1 MSKNTTPKHG
11 GMPRGPMGG
20 RGHMAMSFEK
30 AKDFK
35 GTAKKLLKYMRKDL
49 VVMIIAFILAIGGVI
64 ATITL
69 PDILGNATDTL
80 VVGVMQKTVYK
91 NVVTNLRFDDK
102 TLAMFDKAGDMSIGM
117 LKNIVRLDPDDM
129 DNADENFQMIVN
141 SLTEEEKEMILSMPE
156 ELDTVTFGKLAEASR
171 KAKTFGE
178 YIDILGNEGLIS
190 KIPETYRDA
199 VREISM
205 TEAPEVDGDK
215 IANIMIKLM
224 ILVLASGIMSYAQG
238 FLLSGVSQKISYR
251 FRKDLNEKIDTLP
264 LKFYDKTTNGE
275 VMSLIT
281 NDIDTIST
289 SLNQSL
295 SQLLTSITTVIGVL
309 IMMLKISPL
318 MTLIAIVS
326 VPLLMVIAGII
337 IKSSQKYFKRQQQY
351 LGHVNGQIE
360 EMFSGHNVVKL
371 FNGEEMSVEQ
381 FNKYNDELY
390 KSAWSS
396 QFFSGLM
403 QPSAKA
409 VGNLG
414 YVAVCVLG
422 GYLVVNGSLGVG
434 NIQSFVQY
442 VRQFNQP
449 ITQLASVANTF
460 QSTIAAAERV
470 FNFLEEEEE
479 KETGDLTLP
488 AVKGDVSFENVKFGY
503 DEDKIIIKD
512 FTSHVKSGQRIAI
525 VGPTGAGKTTLV
537 KLLMRFYDI
546 NDGRITV
553 DGIDIKDFS
562 REGLREH
569 IGMVL
574 QDTWLYNGTIMEN
587 IRYGRLDA
595 TDEEVIEAAKTACAD
610 HFIKTLPGGYDFVI
624 NADAGNI
631 SQGQKQLLTIARAIL
646 ADSEIMILDEAT
658 SLVDTRT
665 EMLIQQAMNSLT
677 KGRTSFVI
685 AHRLSTIRDAD
696 NILVLKDGDI
706 VEQGTHEEL
715 LKKKGFYA
723 ELYNAQFLGMSIDDV
738 EEGKKNTLQA

>member
-1 MSKNTTPKHG
+1 MSNNHA
-11 GMPRGPMGG
+11 PRQRMGGPMGG
-20 RGHMAMSFEK
+20 GRGHVPMSFEK

-35 GTAKKLLKYMRKDL
+35 GTAKKLMKYMRKDL

-80 VVGVMQKTVYK
+80 VVGVMQKSVYK
-91 NVVTNLRFDDK
+91 NVVPSLKFDDEM
-102 TLAMFDKAGDMSIGM
+102 AEAFENAGNTSIGDI
-117 LKNIVRLDPDDM
+117 KNLLNMDEILDP
-129 DNADENFQMIVN
+129 NWKEIVE
-141 SLTEEEKEMILSMPE
+141 SMSEDTKKMILSLPE
-156 ELDTVTFGKLAEASR
+156 GFDTVRLVKLAEAS
-171 KAKTFGE
+171 KNAATLGE
-178 YIDILGNEGLIS
+178 YMDIINNTALLDN
-190 KIPETYRDA
+190 IPDSYVQD
-199 VREISM
+199 VRAISM
-205 TEAPEVDGDK
+205 TSAPEIDTDK

-224 ILVLASGIMSYAQG
+224 ILILASGIMSYAQG

-264 LKFYDKTTNGE
+264 LKYYDKTTNGE

-295 SQLLTSITTVIGVL
+295 SQMLTSVTTVVGVL
-309 IMMLKISPL
+309 IMMLKISPI
-318 MTLIAIVS
+318 MTLISVIS
-326 VPLLMVIAGII
+326 VPLLLIIAGLI

-371 FNGEEMSVEQ
+371 FNGEEASVEQ
-381 FNKYNDELY
+381 FDKYNDELY

-414 YVAVCVLG
+414 YVAVCILG

-470 FNFLEEEEE
+470 FTFLEEEEE
-479 KETGDLTLP
+479 KESGELTL
-488 AVKGDVSFENVKFGY
+488 ANVKGDVTFENVKFGY
-503 DEDKIIIKD
+503 SPEKIIIKD
-512 FTSHVKSGQRIAI
+512 FSSNIKSGQRIAI

-537 KLLMRFYDI
+537 KLLMRFYDL
-546 NDGRITV
+546 NGGRITV
-553 DGIDIKDFS
+553 DGIDIREFS
-562 REGLREH
+562 RAGLREH

-595 TDEEVIEAAKTACAD
+595 TDEEVKQAAKMACAD
-610 HFIKTLPGGYDFVI
+610 HFINTLPGDYNFVI

-665 EMLIQQAMNSLT
+665 EMLIQQAMNRLT
-677 KGRTSFVI
+677 EGRTSFVI

-706 VEQGTHEEL
+706 VEQGTHKQL

-738 EEGKKNTLQA
+738 EEEKNRQSKNTVSL

>member
-1 MSKNTTPKHG
+1 MSNA
-11 GMPRGPMGG
+11 PRHKMAGPMGG
-20 RGHMAMSFEK
+20 RGHAPMGFEK

-35 GTAKKLLKYMRKDL
+35 GTAKKLLKYMRKDV

-69 PDILGNATDTL
+69 PDILGTATDTL
-80 VVGVMQKTVYK
+80 VVGVMQKSVYNNVVPMLKFDDDVLAVFDNAGNTTIGDVK
-91 NVVTNLRFDDK
+91 NVLSSEWEDPNMQEMVD
-102 TLAMFDKAGDMSIGM
+102 SISE
-117 LKNIVRLDPDDM
+117 
-129 DNADENFQMIVN
+129 EN
-141 SLTEEEKEMILSMPE
+141 KEAILSLPTDFNGI
-156 ELDTVTFGKLAEASR
+156 LLKKLAEASR
-171 KAKTFGE
+171 NAATLGE
-178 YIDILGNEGLIS
+178 YMDIINNESLLES
-190 KIPETYRDA
+190 VPESYREA
-199 VREISM
+199 VRDISM
-205 TEAPEVDGDK
+205 TSAPAVDTDK
-215 IANIMIKLM
+215 IADIMIKLM

-251 FRKDLNEKIDTLP
+251 FRKDLNEKIDKLP
-264 LKFYDKTTNGE
+264 LKYYDNTTNGE

-295 SQLLTSITTVIGVL
+295 SQMLTSITTVIGVL
-309 IMMLKISPL
+309 IMMLRISPL
-318 MTLIAIVS
+318 MTLISVVS
-326 VPLLMVIAGII
+326 VPLLLVAAGLI
-337 IKSSQKYFKRQQQY
+337 IKRSQKYFKRQQQY

-371 FNGEEMSVEQ
+371 FNGEEESVEQ

-422 GYLVVNGSLGVG
+422 GYLVVNGNLGVG

-470 FNFLEEEEE
+470 FKFLEEEEE
-479 KETGDLTLP
+479 KESGSLSLEE
-488 AVKGDVSFENVKFGY
+488 VKGDVAFENVRFGY
-503 DEDKIIIKD
+503 FPDKIIIKD
-512 FTSHVKSGQRIAI
+512 FTSTVKKGQRVAI

-553 DGIDIKDFS
+553 DGIDIKEFS
-562 REGLREH
+562 RAGLREH

-595 TDEEVIEAAKTACAD
+595 TDEEVIEAAKMACAD
-610 HFIKTLPGGYDFVI
+610 HFINTLPNGYNFVI

-665 EMLIQQAMNSLT
+665 EMLIQQAMNTLT
-677 KGRTSFVI
+677 EGRTSFVI

-706 VEQGTHEEL
+706 VEQGTHNQL
-715 LKKKGFYA
+715 LKKNGFYA

-738 EEGKKNTLQA
+738 EEDKKRQQQIKSI

>member
-1 MSKNTTPKHG
+1 MSNNHA
-11 GMPRGPMGG
+11 PRQRMGGPMGG
-20 RGHMAMSFEK
+20 GRGHVPMSFEK

-35 GTAKKLLKYMRKDL
+35 GTAKKLMKYMRKDL

-80 VVGVMQKTVYK
+80 VVGVMQKSVYK
-91 NVVTNLRFDDK
+91 NVVPSLKFDDEM
-102 TLAMFDKAGDMSIGM
+102 AEAFENAGNTSIGDI
-117 LKNIVRLDPDDM
+117 KNLLNMDEILDP
-129 DNADENFQMIVN
+129 NWKEIVE
-141 SLTEEEKEMILSMPE
+141 SMSEDTKKMILSLPE
-156 ELDTVTFGKLAEASR
+156 GFDTVRLVKLAEAS
-171 KAKTFGE
+171 KNAATLGE
-178 YIDILGNEGLIS
+178 YMDIINNTALLDN
-190 KIPETYRDA
+190 IPDSYVQD
-199 VREISM
+199 VRAISM
-205 TEAPEVDGDK
+205 TSAPEIDTDK

-224 ILVLASGIMSYAQG
+224 ILILASGIMSYAQG

-264 LKFYDKTTNGE
+264 LKYYDKTTNGE

-295 SQLLTSITTVIGVL
+295 SQMLTSVTTVVGVL
-309 IMMLKISPL
+309 IMMLKISPI
-318 MTLIAIVS
+318 MTLISVIS
-326 VPLLMVIAGII
+326 VPLLLIIAGLI

-371 FNGEEMSVEQ
+371 FNGEEASVEQ
-381 FNKYNDELY
+381 FDKYNDELY

-414 YVAVCVLG
+414 YVAVCILG

-470 FNFLEEEEE
+470 FTFLEEEEE
-479 KETGDLTLP
+479 KESGELTL
-488 AVKGDVSFENVKFGY
+488 ANVKGDVTFENVKFGY
-503 DEDKIIIKD
+503 SPEKIIIKD
-512 FTSHVKSGQRIAI
+512 FSSNIKSGQRIAI

-537 KLLMRFYDI
+537 KLLMRFYDL
-546 NDGRITV
+546 NGGRITV
-553 DGIDIKDFS
+553 DGIDIREFS
-562 REGLREH
+562 RAGLREH

-595 TDEEVIEAAKTACAD
+595 TDEEVKQAAKMACAD
-610 HFIKTLPGGYDFVI
+610 HFINTLPGDYNFVI

-665 EMLIQQAMNSLT
+665 EMLIQQAMNRLT
-677 KGRTSFVI
+677 EGRTSFVI

-706 VEQGTHEEL
+706 VEQGTHKQL

-738 EEGKKNTLQA
+738 EEEKNRQSSNTVSL

>member
-1 MSKNTTPKHG
+1 MSNNHA
-11 GMPRGPMGG
+11 PRQRMGGPMGG
-20 RGHMAMSFEK
+20 GRGHVPMSFEK

-35 GTAKKLLKYMRKDL
+35 GTAKKLMKYMRKDL

-80 VVGVMQKTVYK
+80 VVGVMQKSVYK
-91 NVVTNLRFDDK
+91 NVVPSLKFDDEMVE
-102 TLAMFDKAGDMSIGM
+102 AFENAGNTSIGDI
-117 LKNIVRLDPDDM
+117 KNLLNMDEILDP
-129 DNADENFQMIVN
+129 NWKEIVE
-141 SLTEEEKEMILSMPE
+141 SMSEDTKKMILSLPE
-156 ELDTVTFGKLAEASR
+156 GFDTVRLVKLAEAS
-171 KAKTFGE
+171 KNAATLGE
-178 YIDILGNEGLIS
+178 YMDIINNTALLDN
-190 KIPETYRDA
+190 IPDSYVQD
-199 VREISM
+199 VRAISM
-205 TEAPEVDGDK
+205 TSAPEIDTDK

-224 ILVLASGIMSYAQG
+224 ILILASGIMSYAQG

-264 LKFYDKTTNGE
+264 LKYYDKTTNGE

-295 SQLLTSITTVIGVL
+295 SQMLTSVTTVVGVL
-309 IMMLKISPL
+309 IMMLKISPI
-318 MTLIAIVS
+318 MTLISVIS
-326 VPLLMVIAGII
+326 VPLLLIIAGLI

-371 FNGEEMSVEQ
+371 FNGEEASVEQ
-381 FNKYNDELY
+381 FDKYNDELY

-414 YVAVCVLG
+414 YVAVCILG

-470 FNFLEEEEE
+470 FTFLEEEEE
-479 KETGDLTLP
+479 KESGELTL
-488 AVKGDVSFENVKFGY
+488 ANVKGDVTFENVKFGY
-503 DEDKIIIKD
+503 SPEKIIIQD
-512 FTSHVKSGQRIAI
+512 FSSNIKSGQRIAI

-537 KLLMRFYDI
+537 KLLMRFYDL
-546 NDGRITV
+546 NGGRITV
-553 DGIDIKDFS
+553 DGIDIREFS
-562 REGLREH
+562 RAGLREH

-595 TDEEVIEAAKTACAD
+595 TDEEVKQAAKMACAD
-610 HFIKTLPGGYDFVI
+610 HFINTLPGDYNFVI

-665 EMLIQQAMNSLT
+665 EMLIQQAMNRLT
-677 KGRTSFVI
+677 EGRTSFVI

-706 VEQGTHEEL
+706 VEQGTHKQL

-738 EEGKKNTLQA
+738 EEEKNRQSSNTVSL

>member
-1 MSKNTTPKHG
+1 MSNNHA
-11 GMPRGPMGG
+11 PRQRMGGPMGG
-20 RGHMAMSFEK
+20 GRGHVPMSFEK

-35 GTAKKLLKYMRKDL
+35 GTAKKLMKYMRKDL

-80 VVGVMQKTVYK
+80 VVGVMQKSVYK
-91 NVVTNLRFDDK
+91 NVVPSLKFDDEMVE
-102 TLAMFDKAGDMSIGM
+102 AFENAGNTSIGDI
-117 LKNIVRLDPDDM
+117 KNLLNMDEILDP
-129 DNADENFQMIVN
+129 NWKEIVE
-141 SLTEEEKEMILSMPE
+141 SMSEDTKKMILSLPE
-156 ELDTVTFGKLAEASR
+156 GFDTVRLVKLAEAS
-171 KAKTFGE
+171 KNAATLGE
-178 YIDILGNEGLIS
+178 YMDIINNTALLDN
-190 KIPETYRDA
+190 IPDSYVQD
-199 VREISM
+199 VRAISM
-205 TEAPEVDGDK
+205 TSAPEIDTDK

-224 ILVLASGIMSYAQG
+224 ILILASGIMSYAQG

-264 LKFYDKTTNGE
+264 LKYYDKTTNGE

-295 SQLLTSITTVIGVL
+295 SQMLTSVTTVVGVL
-309 IMMLKISPL
+309 IMMLKISPI
-318 MTLIAIVS
+318 MTLISVIS
-326 VPLLMVIAGII
+326 VPLLLIIAGLI

-371 FNGEEMSVEQ
+371 FNGEEASVEQ
-381 FNKYNDELY
+381 FDKYNDELY

-414 YVAVCVLG
+414 YVAVCILG

-470 FNFLEEEEE
+470 FTFLEEEEE
-479 KETGDLTLP
+479 KESGELTL
-488 AVKGDVSFENVKFGY
+488 ANVKGDVTFENVKFGY
-503 DEDKIIIKD
+503 SPEKIIIKD
-512 FTSHVKSGQRIAI
+512 FSSNIKSGQRIAI

-537 KLLMRFYDI
+537 KLLMRFYDL
-546 NDGRITV
+546 NGGRITV
-553 DGIDIKDFS
+553 DGIDIREFS
-562 REGLREH
+562 RAGLREH

-595 TDEEVIEAAKTACAD
+595 TDEEVKQAAKMACAD
-610 HFIKTLPGGYDFVI
+610 HFINTLPGDYNFVI

-665 EMLIQQAMNSLT
+665 EMLIQQAMNRLT
-677 KGRTSFVI
+677 EGRTSFVI

-706 VEQGTHEEL
+706 VEQGTHKQL

-738 EEGKKNTLQA
+738 EEEKNRQSKNTVSL

>member
-1 MSKNTTPKHG
+1 MNKNTPRNNMPK
-11 GMPRGPMGG
+11 GPMGG
-20 RGHMAMSFEK
+20 GRHGVAMNFEK

-35 GTAKKLLKYMRKDL
+35 GTIKKLLKYMRKDL
-49 VVMIIAFILAIGGVI
+49 IVMIVAFILAIGGVI

-80 VVGVMQKTVYK
+80 VVGVMQKTVHK
-91 NVVTNLRFDDK
+91 NVVTNLNFDED
-102 TLAMFDKAGDMSIGM
+102 TLAMFDKAGPLTIGDM
-117 LKNIVRLDPDDM
+117 KNIARM
-129 DNADENFQMIVN
+129 DEDELENVDESIAMIVK
-141 SLTEEEKEMILSMPE
+141 SMTDEDREMILSLPE
-156 ELDTVTFGKLAEASR
+156 EIDTVTFRKLAQASR
-171 KAKTFGE
+171 EANTLGE
-178 YIDILGNEGLIS
+178 FIDILGNEAVIS

-205 TEAPEVDGDK
+205 TTAPQVDGDK

-238 FLLSGVSQKISYR
+238 FLLSGVSQKVSYR

-295 SQLLTSITTVIGVL
+295 SQLLTSVTTVIGVL
-309 IMMLKISPL
+309 IMMLKISPI
-318 MTLIAIVS
+318 MTLIAVVS
-326 VPLLMVIAGII
+326 VPLLMIIASII
-337 IKSSQKYFKRQQQY
+337 IKSSQKYFMRQQQY

-460 QSTIAAAERV
+460 QSTVAAAERV
-470 FNFLEEEEE
+470 FRFLEEEEE
-479 KETGDLTLP
+479 KESGQLNLEK
-488 AVKGDVSFENVKFGY
+488 VKGDVSFENVKFGY

-512 FTSHVKSGQRIAI
+512 FTSHIKSGQRIAI

-546 NDGRITV
+546 NDGKITI

-595 TDEEVIEAAKTACAD
+595 TDEEVIQAAKTACAD
-610 HFIKTLPGGYDFVI
+610 HFIKTLPEGYNFVI

-706 VEQGTHEEL
+706 VEQGTHEKL
-715 LKKKGFYA
+715 LEKNGFYA

-738 EEGKKNTLQA
+738 EQGKKENIQ

>member
-1 MSKNTTPKHG
+1 MNKNTPRNNMPK
-11 GMPRGPMGG
+11 GPMGG
-20 RGHMAMSFEK
+20 GRHGVAMNFEK

-35 GTAKKLLKYMRKDL
+35 GTIKKLLKYMRKDL
-49 VVMIIAFILAIGGVI
+49 IVMIVAFILAIGGVI

-91 NVVTNLRFDDK
+91 NVVTNLNFDED
-102 TLAMFDKAGDMSIGM
+102 TLAMFDKAGPLTIGDM
-117 LKNIVRLDPDDM
+117 KNIARM
-129 DNADENFQMIVN
+129 DEDELENVDESIAMIVK
-141 SLTEEEKEMILSMPE
+141 SMTDEDREMILSLPE
-156 ELDTVTFGKLAEASR
+156 EIDTVTFRKLAQASR
-171 KAKTFGE
+171 EANTLGE
-178 YIDILGNEGLIS
+178 FIDILGNEAVIS

-205 TEAPEVDGDK
+205 TTAPQVDGDK

-238 FLLSGVSQKISYR
+238 FLLSGVSQKVSYR

-295 SQLLTSITTVIGVL
+295 SQLLTSVTTVIGVL
-309 IMMLKISPL
+309 IMMLKISPI
-318 MTLIAIVS
+318 MTLIAVVS
-326 VPLLMVIAGII
+326 VPLLMIIASII
-337 IKSSQKYFKRQQQY
+337 IKSSQKYFMRQQQY

-460 QSTIAAAERV
+460 QSTVAAAERV
-470 FNFLEEEEE
+470 FRFLEEEEE
-479 KETGDLTLP
+479 KESGQLNLEK
-488 AVKGDVSFENVKFGY
+488 VKGDVSFENVKFGY

-512 FTSHVKSGQRIAI
+512 FTSHIKSGQRIAI

-546 NDGRITV
+546 NDGKITI

-595 TDEEVIEAAKTACAD
+595 TDEEVIQAAKTACAD
-610 HFIKTLPGGYDFVI
+610 HFIKTLPEGYNFVI

-706 VEQGTHEEL
+706 VEQGTHEKL
-715 LKKKGFYA
+715 LEKNGFYA

-738 EEGKKNTLQA
+738 EQGKKENIQ

>member
-1 MSKNTTPKHG
+1 MNKTTTPRHG
-11 GMPRGPMGG
+11 GIPRGPMGG
-20 RGHMAMSFEK
+20 RGRVPMSFEK

-49 VVMIIAFILAIGGVI
+49 VVMIIAFVLAIGGVI

-91 NVVTNLRFDDK
+91 NVVTNLKFDDE
-102 TLAMFDKAGDMSIGM
+102 TLAIFDKAGSMTIGV
-117 LKNIVRLDPDDM
+117 LKNIAEMDPDDM
-129 DNADENFQMIVN
+129 EGADENIQIIVS
-141 SLTEEEKEMILSMPE
+141 SLTDEQREMILSLPE
-156 ELDTVTFGKLAEASR
+156 ELDTVSFATLAKASR
-171 KAKTFGE
+171 NAKTLGE
-178 YIDILGNEGLIS
+178 FIDILGNEGLIS

-215 IANIMIKLM
+215 IADIMIKLM

-251 FRKDLNEKIDTLP
+251 FRKDLNEKIDSLP

-295 SQLLTSITTVIGVL
+295 SQLLTSVTTVIGVL

-326 VPLLMVIAGII
+326 VPLLMIIASII
-337 IKSSQKYFKRQQQY
+337 IKSSQKYFKSQQQY

-479 KETGDLTLP
+479 KETGELTLP
-488 AVKGDVSFENVKFGY
+488 EIKGDVSFENVRFGY

-546 NDGRITV
+546 NDGKITI

-562 REGLREH
+562 REGLRQH

-677 KGRTSFVI
+677 EDRTSFVI

-715 LKKKGFYA
+715 LKQNGFYA

-738 EEGKKNTLQA
+738 EEGKKNIQNA

>member
-1 MSKNTTPKHG
+1 MSNNHA
-11 GMPRGPMGG
+11 PRQRMGGPMGG
-20 RGHMAMSFEK
+20 GRGHVPMSFEK

-35 GTAKKLLKYMRKDL
+35 GTAKKLMKYMRKDL

-80 VVGVMQKTVYK
+80 VVGVMQKSVYK
-91 NVVTNLRFDDK
+91 NVVPSLKFDDEM
-102 TLAMFDKAGDMSIGM
+102 AEAFENAGNTSIGDI
-117 LKNIVRLDPDDM
+117 KNLLNMDEILDP
-129 DNADENFQMIVN
+129 NWKEIVE
-141 SLTEEEKEMILSMPE
+141 SMSEDTKKMILSLPE
-156 ELDTVTFGKLAEASR
+156 GFDTVRLVKLAEAS
-171 KAKTFGE
+171 KNAATLGE
-178 YIDILGNEGLIS
+178 YMDIINNTALLDN
-190 KIPETYRDA
+190 IPDSYVQD
-199 VREISM
+199 VRAISM
-205 TEAPEVDGDK
+205 TSAPEIDTDK

-224 ILVLASGIMSYAQG
+224 ILILASGIMSYAQG

-264 LKFYDKTTNGE
+264 LKYYDKTTNGE

-295 SQLLTSITTVIGVL
+295 SQMLTSVTTVVGVL
-309 IMMLKISPL
+309 IMMLKISPI
-318 MTLIAIVS
+318 MTLISVIS
-326 VPLLMVIAGII
+326 VPLLLIIAGLI

-371 FNGEEMSVEQ
+371 FNGEEASVEQ
-381 FNKYNDELY
+381 FDKYNDELY

-414 YVAVCVLG
+414 YVAVCILG

-470 FNFLEEEEE
+470 FTFLEEEEE
-479 KETGDLTLP
+479 KESGELTL
-488 AVKGDVSFENVKFGY
+488 ANVKGDVTFENVKFGY
-503 DEDKIIIKD
+503 SPEKIIIKD
-512 FTSHVKSGQRIAI
+512 FSSNIKSGQRIAI

-537 KLLMRFYDI
+537 KLLMRFYDL
-546 NDGRITV
+546 NGGRITV
-553 DGIDIKDFS
+553 DGIDIREFS
-562 REGLREH
+562 RAGLREH

-595 TDEEVIEAAKTACAD
+595 TDEEVKQAAKMACAD
-610 HFIKTLPGGYDFVI
+610 HFINTLPGDYNFVI

-665 EMLIQQAMNSLT
+665 EMLIQQAMNRLT
-677 KGRTSFVI
+677 EGRTSFVI

-706 VEQGTHEEL
+706 VEQGTHKQL

-738 EEGKKNTLQA
+738 EEEKNRQSSNTASL

>member
-1 MSKNTTPKHG
+1 MNKNTPRNNMPK
-11 GMPRGPMGG
+11 GPMGG
-20 RGHMAMSFEK
+20 GKHGVAMNFEK

-35 GTAKKLLKYMRKDL
+35 GTIKKLLKYMRKDL
-49 VVMIIAFILAIGGVI
+49 IVMIVAFILAIGGVI

-91 NVVTNLRFDDK
+91 NVVTNLNFDED
-102 TLAMFDKAGDMSIGM
+102 TLAMFDKAGPLTIGDM
-117 LKNIVRLDPDDM
+117 KNIARM
-129 DNADENFQMIVN
+129 DEDELENVDESIAMIVK
-141 SLTEEEKEMILSMPE
+141 SMTDEDREMILSLPE
-156 ELDTVTFGKLAEASR
+156 EIDTVTFRKLAQASR
-171 KAKTFGE
+171 EANTLGE
-178 YIDILGNEGLIS
+178 FIDILGNEAVIS

-205 TEAPEVDGDK
+205 TTAPQVDGDK

-238 FLLSGVSQKISYR
+238 FLLSGVSQKVSYR

-295 SQLLTSITTVIGVL
+295 SQLLTSVTTVIGVL
-309 IMMLKISPL
+309 IMMLKISPI
-318 MTLIAIVS
+318 MTLIAVVS
-326 VPLLMVIAGII
+326 VPLLMIIASII
-337 IKSSQKYFKRQQQY
+337 IKSSQKYFMRQQQY

-460 QSTIAAAERV
+460 QSTVAAAERV
-470 FNFLEEEEE
+470 FRFLEEEEE
-479 KETGDLTLP
+479 KESGQLNLEK
-488 AVKGDVSFENVKFGY
+488 VKGDVSFENVKFGY

-512 FTSHVKSGQRIAI
+512 FTSHIKSGQRIAI

-546 NDGRITV
+546 NDGKITI

-595 TDEEVIEAAKTACAD
+595 TDEEVIRAAKTACAD
-610 HFIKTLPGGYDFVI
+610 HFIKTLPEGYNFVI

-696 NILVLKDGDI
+696 QII
-706 VEQGTHEEL
+706 VMANGEVVEHGKHDEL
-715 LKKKGFYA
+715 LAKGGFYA
-723 ELYNAQFLGMSIDDV
+723 SLYSSQFD
-738 EEGKKNTLQA
+738 ENKQAKE

>member
-1 MSKNTTPKHG
+1 MNKNTPRNAMPK
-11 GMPRGPMGG
+11 GPMGG
-20 RGHMAMSFEK
+20 GRHGVAMSFEK

-35 GTAKKLLKYMRKDL
+35 GTIKKLLKYMRKDL
-49 VVMIIAFILAIGGVI
+49 IVMIVAFILAIGGVI

-91 NVVTNLRFDDK
+91 NVVTNLNFDEE
-102 TLAMFDKAGDMSIGM
+102 TLAMFDKAGPLTIGDM
-117 LKNIVRLDPDDM
+117 KNFARM
-129 DNADENFQMIVN
+129 DEDELENVDENIAMIVK
-141 SLTEEEKEMILSMPE
+141 SMTDEDREMILSLPE
-156 ELDTVTFGKLAEASR
+156 EIDTVTFRKLAQASR
-171 KAKTFGE
+171 EANTLGE
-178 YIDILGNEGLIS
+178 FIDILGNEAIIS

-205 TEAPEVDGDK
+205 TTAPQVDGDK

-238 FLLSGVSQKISYR
+238 FLLSGVSQKVSYR

-295 SQLLTSITTVIGVL
+295 SQLLTSVTTVIGVL
-309 IMMLKISPL
+309 IMMLKISPI
-318 MTLIAIVS
+318 MTLIAVVS
-326 VPLLMVIAGII
+326 VPLLMIIASII
-337 IKSSQKYFKRQQQY
+337 IKSSQKYFIRQQQY

-460 QSTIAAAERV
+460 QSTVAAAERV
-470 FNFLEEEEE
+470 FRFLEEEEE
-479 KETGDLTLP
+479 KESVQLDLEK
-488 AVKGDVSFENVKFGY
+488 VKGDVSFENVKFGY

-512 FTSHVKSGQRIAI
+512 FTSHIKSGQRIAI

-546 NDGRITV
+546 NDGKITI

-595 TDEEVIEAAKTACAD
+595 TDEEVIQAAKTACAD
-610 HFIKTLPGGYDFVI
+610 HFIKTLPEGYNFVI

-706 VEQGTHEEL
+706 VEQGTHEKL
-715 LKKKGFYA
+715 LEKNGFYA

-738 EEGKKNTLQA
+738 EQGKNKIIQ

>member
-1 MSKNTTPKHG
+1 MNKNTPRNNMPK
-11 GMPRGPMGG
+11 GPMGG
-20 RGHMAMSFEK
+20 GRHGVAMNFEK

-35 GTAKKLLKYMRKDL
+35 GTIKKLLKYMRKDL
-49 VVMIIAFILAIGGVI
+49 IVMIVAFILAIGGVI

-91 NVVTNLRFDDK
+91 NVVTNLNFDED
-102 TLAMFDKAGDMSIGM
+102 TLAMFDKAGPLTIGDM
-117 LKNIVRLDPDDM
+117 KNIARM
-129 DNADENFQMIVN
+129 DEDELENVDESIAMIVK
-141 SLTEEEKEMILSMPE
+141 SMTDEDREMILSLPE
-156 ELDTVTFGKLAEASR
+156 EIDTVTFRKLAQASR
-171 KAKTFGE
+171 EANTLGE
-178 YIDILGNEGLIS
+178 FIDILGNEAVIS

-205 TEAPEVDGDK
+205 TTAPQVDGDK

-238 FLLSGVSQKISYR
+238 FLLSGVSQKVSYR
-251 FRKDLNEKIDTLP
+251 FRKGLDEKIDTLP

-295 SQLLTSITTVIGVL
+295 SQLLTSVTTVIGVL
-309 IMMLKISPL
+309 IMMLKISPI
-318 MTLIAIVS
+318 MTLIAVVS
-326 VPLLMVIAGII
+326 VPLLMIIASII
-337 IKSSQKYFKRQQQY
+337 IKSSQKYFMRQQQY

-460 QSTIAAAERV
+460 QSTVAAAERV
-470 FNFLEEEEE
+470 FRFLEEEEE
-479 KETGDLTLP
+479 KESGQLNLEN
-488 AVKGDVSFENVKFGY
+488 VKGDVSFENVKFGY

-512 FTSHVKSGQRIAI
+512 FTSHIKSGQRIAI

-546 NDGRITV
+546 NDGKITI

-595 TDEEVIEAAKTACAD
+595 TDEEVIQAAKTACAD
-610 HFIKTLPGGYDFVI
+610 HFIKTLPEGYNFVI

-706 VEQGTHEEL
+706 VEQGTHENL
-715 LKKKGFYA
+715 LEKNGFYA

-738 EEGKKNTLQA
+738 EQGKKENIQ

>member
-1 MSKNTTPKHG
+1 MNKNTPRNNMPK
-11 GMPRGPMGG
+11 GPMGG
-20 RGHMAMSFEK
+20 GRHGVAMNFEK

-35 GTAKKLLKYMRKDL
+35 GTIKKLLKYMRKDL
-49 VVMIIAFILAIGGVI
+49 IVMIVAFILAIGGVI

-80 VVGVMQKTVYK
+80 VVGVMQKTFYK
-91 NVVTNLRFDDK
+91 NVVTNLNFDED
-102 TLAMFDKAGDMSIGM
+102 TLAMFDKAGPLTIGDM
-117 LKNIVRLDPDDM
+117 KNIARM
-129 DNADENFQMIVN
+129 DEDELENVDESIAMIVK
-141 SLTEEEKEMILSMPE
+141 SMTDEDREMILSLPE
-156 ELDTVTFGKLAEASR
+156 EIDTVTFRKLAQASR
-171 KAKTFGE
+171 EANTLGE
-178 YIDILGNEGLIS
+178 FIDILGNEAVIS

-205 TEAPEVDGDK
+205 TTAPQVDGDK

-238 FLLSGVSQKISYR
+238 FLLSGVSQKVSYR

-295 SQLLTSITTVIGVL
+295 SQLLTSVTTVIGVL
-309 IMMLKISPL
+309 IMMLKISPI
-318 MTLIAIVS
+318 MTLIAVVS
-326 VPLLMVIAGII
+326 VPLLMIIASII
-337 IKSSQKYFKRQQQY
+337 IKSSQKYFMRQQQY

-371 FNGEEMSVEQ
+371 FNGEEISVEQ

-460 QSTIAAAERV
+460 QSTVAAAERV
-470 FNFLEEEEE
+470 FRFLEEEEE
-479 KETGDLTLP
+479 KESGQLNLEK
-488 AVKGDVSFENVKFGY
+488 VKGDVSFENVKFGY

-512 FTSHVKSGQRIAI
+512 FTSHIKSGQRIAI

-546 NDGRITV
+546 NDGKITI

-595 TDEEVIEAAKTACAD
+595 TDEEVIQAAKTACAD
-610 HFIKTLPGGYDFVI
+610 HFIKTLPEGYNFVI

-706 VEQGTHEEL
+706 VEQGTHENL
-715 LKKKGFYA
+715 LEKNGFYA

-738 EEGKKNTLQA
+738 EQGKKENIQ

>member
-1 MSKNTTPKHG
+1 MNKNTPRNAMPK
-11 GMPRGPMGG
+11 GPMGG
-20 RGHMAMSFEK
+20 GRHGVAMSFEK

-35 GTAKKLLKYMRKDL
+35 GTIKKLLKYMRKDL
-49 VVMIIAFILAIGGVI
+49 IVMIVAFILAIGGVI

-91 NVVTNLRFDDK
+91 NVVTNLNFDEE
-102 TLAMFDKAGDMSIGM
+102 TLAMFDKAGPLTIGDM
-117 LKNIVRLDPDDM
+117 KNFARM
-129 DNADENFQMIVN
+129 DEDELENVDENIAMIVK
-141 SLTEEEKEMILSMPE
+141 SMTDEDREMILSLPE
-156 ELDTVTFGKLAEASR
+156 EIDTVTFRKLAQASR
-171 KAKTFGE
+171 EANTLGE
-178 YIDILGNEGLIS
+178 FIDILGNEAIIS

-205 TEAPEVDGDK
+205 TTAPQVDGDK

-238 FLLSGVSQKISYR
+238 FLLSGVSQKVSYR

-295 SQLLTSITTVIGVL
+295 SQLLTSVTTVIGVL
-309 IMMLKISPL
+309 IMMLKISPI
-318 MTLIAIVS
+318 MTLIAVVS
-326 VPLLMVIAGII
+326 VPLLMIIASII
-337 IKSSQKYFKRQQQY
+337 IKSSQKYFIRQQQY

-460 QSTIAAAERV
+460 QSTVAAAERV
-470 FNFLEEEEE
+470 FRFLEEEEE
-479 KETGDLTLP
+479 KESGQLDLEK
-488 AVKGDVSFENVKFGY
+488 VKGDVSFENVKFGY

-512 FTSHVKSGQRIAI
+512 FTSHIKSGQRIAI

-546 NDGRITV
+546 NDGKITI

-595 TDEEVIEAAKTACAD
+595 TDEEVIQAAKTACAD
-610 HFIKTLPGGYDFVI
+610 HFIKTLPEGYNFVI

-706 VEQGTHEEL
+706 VEQGTHEKL
-715 LKKKGFYA
+715 LEKNGFYA

-738 EEGKKNTLQA
+738 EQGKNKIIQ

>member
-1 MSKNTTPKHG
+1 MSNNHA
-11 GMPRGPMGG
+11 PRQRMGGPMGG
-20 RGHMAMSFEK
+20 GRGHVPMSFEK

-35 GTAKKLLKYMRKDL
+35 GTAKKLMKYMRKDL

-80 VVGVMQKTVYK
+80 VVGVMQKSVYK
-91 NVVTNLRFDDK
+91 NVVPSLKFDDEMVE
-102 TLAMFDKAGDMSIGM
+102 AFENAGNTSIGDI
-117 LKNIVRLDPDDM
+117 KNLLNMDEILDP
-129 DNADENFQMIVN
+129 NWKEIVE
-141 SLTEEEKEMILSMPE
+141 SMSEDTKKMILSLPE
-156 ELDTVTFGKLAEASR
+156 GFDTVRLVKLAEAS
-171 KAKTFGE
+171 KNAATLGE
-178 YIDILGNEGLIS
+178 YMDIINNTALLDN
-190 KIPETYRDA
+190 IPDSYVQD
-199 VREISM
+199 VRAISM
-205 TEAPEVDGDK
+205 TSAPEIDTDK

-224 ILVLASGIMSYAQG
+224 ILILASGIMSYAQG

-264 LKFYDKTTNGE
+264 LKYYDKTTNGE

-295 SQLLTSITTVIGVL
+295 SQMLTSVTTVVGVL
-309 IMMLKISPL
+309 IMMLKISPI
-318 MTLIAIVS
+318 MTLISVIS
-326 VPLLMVIAGII
+326 VPLLLIIAGLI

-371 FNGEEMSVEQ
+371 FNGEEASVEQ
-381 FNKYNDELY
+381 FDKYNDELY

-414 YVAVCVLG
+414 YVAVCILG

-470 FNFLEEEEE
+470 FTFLEEEEE
-479 KETGDLTLP
+479 KESGELTL
-488 AVKGDVSFENVKFGY
+488 ANVKGDVTFENVKFGY
-503 DEDKIIIKD
+503 SPEKIIIQD
-512 FTSHVKSGQRIAI
+512 FSSNIKSGQRIAI

-537 KLLMRFYDI
+537 KLLMRFYDL
-546 NDGRITV
+546 NGGRITV
-553 DGIDIKDFS
+553 DGIDIREFS
-562 REGLREH
+562 RAGLREH

-595 TDEEVIEAAKTACAD
+595 TDEEVKQAAKMACAD
-610 HFIKTLPGGYDFVI
+610 HFINTLPGDYNFVI

-665 EMLIQQAMNSLT
+665 EMLIQQAMNRLT
-677 KGRTSFVI
+677 EGRTSFVI

-706 VEQGTHEEL
+706 VEQGTHKQL

-738 EEGKKNTLQA
+738 EEEKNRQSSNTASL

>member
-1 MSKNTTPKHG
+1 MSNNHA
-11 GMPRGPMGG
+11 PRQRMGGPMGG
-20 RGHMAMSFEK
+20 GRGHVPMSFEK

-35 GTAKKLLKYMRKDL
+35 GTAKKLMKYMRKDL

-80 VVGVMQKTVYK
+80 VVGVMQKSVYK
-91 NVVTNLRFDDK
+91 NVVPSLKFDDEMVE
-102 TLAMFDKAGDMSIGM
+102 AFENAGNTSIGDI
-117 LKNIVRLDPDDM
+117 KNLLNMDEILDP
-129 DNADENFQMIVN
+129 NWKEIVE
-141 SLTEEEKEMILSMPE
+141 SMSEDTKKMILSLPE
-156 ELDTVTFGKLAEASR
+156 GFDTVRLVKLAEAS
-171 KAKTFGE
+171 KNAATLGE
-178 YIDILGNEGLIS
+178 YMDIINNTALLDN
-190 KIPETYRDA
+190 IPDSYVQD
-199 VREISM
+199 VRAISM
-205 TEAPEVDGDK
+205 TSAPEIDTDK

-224 ILVLASGIMSYAQG
+224 ILILASGIMSYAQG

-264 LKFYDKTTNGE
+264 LKYYDKTTNGE

-295 SQLLTSITTVIGVL
+295 SQMLTSVTTVVGVL
-309 IMMLKISPL
+309 IMMLKISPI
-318 MTLIAIVS
+318 MTLISVIS
-326 VPLLMVIAGII
+326 VPLLLIIAGLI

-371 FNGEEMSVEQ
+371 FNGEEASVEQ
-381 FNKYNDELY
+381 FDKYNDELY

-414 YVAVCVLG
+414 YVAVCILG

-470 FNFLEEEEE
+470 FTFLEEEEE
-479 KETGDLTLP
+479 KESGELTL
-488 AVKGDVSFENVKFGY
+488 ANVKGDVTFENVKFGY
-503 DEDKIIIKD
+503 SPEKNIIKD
-512 FTSHVKSGQRIAI
+512 FSSNIKSGQRIAI

-537 KLLMRFYDI
+537 KLLMRFYDL
-546 NDGRITV
+546 NGGRITV
-553 DGIDIKDFS
+553 DGIDIREFS
-562 REGLREH
+562 RAGLREH

-595 TDEEVIEAAKTACAD
+595 TDEEVKQAAKMACAD
-610 HFIKTLPGGYDFVI
+610 HFINTLPGDYNFVI

-665 EMLIQQAMNSLT
+665 EMLIQQAMNRLT
-677 KGRTSFVI
+677 EGRTSFVI

-706 VEQGTHEEL
+706 VEQGTHKQL

-738 EEGKKNTLQA
+738 EEEKNRQSKNTVSL

>member
-1 MSKNTTPKHG
+1 
-11 GMPRGPMGG
+11 MGG
-20 RGHMAMSFEK
+20 RGRVPMGFEK

-80 VVGVMQKTVYK
+80 VVGVMQKSVY
-91 NVVTNLRFDDK
+91 NRIVLALRFDED
-102 TLAMFDKAGDMSIGM
+102 TLNTFENVGNKSIGDV
-117 LKNIVRLDPDDM
+117 KNILRQDEWDDPNM
-129 DNADENFQMIVN
+129 QEIVD
-141 SLTEEEKEMILSMPE
+141 SVTETEKQIILSLPDSFNKI
-156 ELDTVTFGKLAEASR
+156 LLKKIAEASR
-171 KAKTFGE
+171 NAATLGE
-178 YIDILGNEGLIS
+178 YMDIINNDDLLAS
-190 KIPETYRDA
+190 VPESYRDA
-199 VREISM
+199 VRDISM
-205 TEAPEVDGDK
+205 TSAPSVDTDK
-215 IANIMIKLM
+215 IADIMIKLM
-224 ILVLASGIMSYAQG
+224 ILILASGIMSYAQG

-251 FRKDLNEKIDTLP
+251 FRKDLNEKIDKLP
-264 LKFYDKTTNGE
+264 LKYYDKTTNGE

-295 SQLLTSITTVIGVL
+295 TQMLTSITTVIGVL
-309 IMMLKISPL
+309 IMMLRISPL
-318 MTLIAIVS
+318 MTLISVVS
-326 VPLLMVIAGII
+326 VPLLLIAAGLI
-337 IKSSQKYFKRQQQY
+337 IKRSQRYFKRQQQY

-371 FNGEEMSVEQ
+371 FNGEEESVEQ

-422 GYLVVNGSLGVG
+422 GYLVVNGNLGVG

-470 FNFLEEEEE
+470 FTFLEEEEE
-479 KETGDLTLP
+479 KESGELTL
-488 AVKGDVSFENVKFGY
+488 AEVKGDVTFENVKFGY
-503 DEDKIIIKD
+503 SPDKIIIKD
-512 FTSHVKSGQRIAI
+512 FSSTIKSGQRVAI

-537 KLLMRFYDI
+537 KLLMRFYDL
-546 NDGRITV
+546 NDGRITI
-553 DGIDIKDFS
+553 DGRDIREFS
-562 REGLREH
+562 RAGLREH

-574 QDTWLYNGTIMEN
+574 QDTWLFNGTIMEN

-595 TDEEVIEAAKTACAD
+595 TDEEVIKAAKMACAD
-610 HFIKTLPGGYDFVI
+610 HFINTLPDGYNFVI

-665 EMLIQQAMNSLT
+665 EMLIQQAMNTLT
-677 KGRTSFVI
+677 EGRTSFVI

-706 VEQGTHEEL
+706 VEQGTHKQL
-715 LKKKGFYA
+715 LKKNGFYA

-738 EEGKKNTLQA
+738 EEDKKLKAASAISAE

>member
-1 MSKNTTPKHG
+1 MNKNTPRNNMPK
-11 GMPRGPMGG
+11 GPMGG
-20 RGHMAMSFEK
+20 GRHGVAMNFEK

-35 GTAKKLLKYMRKDL
+35 GTIKKLLKYMRKDL
-49 VVMIIAFILAIGGVI
+49 IVMIVAFILAIGGVI

-91 NVVTNLRFDDK
+91 NVVTNLNFDEE
-102 TLAMFDKAGDMSIGM
+102 TLAMFDKAGPLTIGDM
-117 LKNIVRLDPDDM
+117 KNFARM
-129 DNADENFQMIVN
+129 DEDELENVDENIAMIVK
-141 SLTEEEKEMILSMPE
+141 SMTDEDREMILSLPE
-156 ELDTVTFGKLAEASR
+156 EIDTVTFRKLAQASR
-171 KAKTFGE
+171 EANTLGE
-178 YIDILGNEGLIS
+178 FIDILGNEAIIS

-205 TEAPEVDGDK
+205 TTAPQVDGDK

-238 FLLSGVSQKISYR
+238 FLLSGVSQKVSYR

-295 SQLLTSITTVIGVL
+295 SQLLTSVTTVIGVL
-309 IMMLKISPL
+309 IMMLKISPI
-318 MTLIAIVS
+318 MTLIAVVS
-326 VPLLMVIAGII
+326 VPLLMIIASII
-337 IKSSQKYFKRQQQY
+337 IKSSQKYFIRQQQY

-460 QSTIAAAERV
+460 QSTVAAAERV
-470 FNFLEEEEE
+470 FRFLEEEEE
-479 KETGDLTLP
+479 KESGQLDLEK
-488 AVKGDVSFENVKFGY
+488 VKGDVSFENVKFGY

-512 FTSHVKSGQRIAI
+512 FTSHIKSGQRIAI

-546 NDGRITV
+546 NDGKITI

-595 TDEEVIEAAKTACAD
+595 TDEEVIQAAKTACAD
-610 HFIKTLPGGYDFVI
+610 HFIKTLPEGYNFVI

-706 VEQGTHEEL
+706 VEQGTHEKL
-715 LKKKGFYA
+715 LEKNGFYA

-738 EEGKKNTLQA
+738 EQGKNKIIQ

>member
-1 MSKNTTPKHG
+1 MSNNHA
-11 GMPRGPMGG
+11 PRQRMGGPMGG
-20 RGHMAMSFEK
+20 GRGHVPMSFEK

-35 GTAKKLLKYMRKDL
+35 GTAKKLMKYMRKDL

-80 VVGVMQKTVYK
+80 VVGVMQKSVYK
-91 NVVTNLRFDDK
+91 NVVPSLKFDDEMVE
-102 TLAMFDKAGDMSIGM
+102 AFENAGNTSIGDI
-117 LKNIVRLDPDDM
+117 KNLLNMDEILDP
-129 DNADENFQMIVN
+129 NWKEIVE
-141 SLTEEEKEMILSMPE
+141 SMSEDTKKMILSLPE
-156 ELDTVTFGKLAEASR
+156 GFDTVRLVKLAEAS
-171 KAKTFGE
+171 KNAATLGE
-178 YIDILGNEGLIS
+178 YMDIINNTALLDN
-190 KIPETYRDA
+190 IPDSYVQD
-199 VREISM
+199 VRAISM
-205 TEAPEVDGDK
+205 TSAPEIDTDK

-224 ILVLASGIMSYAQG
+224 ILILASGIMSYAQG

-264 LKFYDKTTNGE
+264 LKYYDKTTNGE

-295 SQLLTSITTVIGVL
+295 SQMLTSVTTVVGVL
-309 IMMLKISPL
+309 IMMLKISPI
-318 MTLIAIVS
+318 MTLISVIS
-326 VPLLMVIAGII
+326 VPLLLIIAGLI

-371 FNGEEMSVEQ
+371 FNGEEASVEQ
-381 FNKYNDELY
+381 FDKYNDELY

-414 YVAVCVLG
+414 YVAVCILG

-470 FNFLEEEEE
+470 FTFLEEEEE
-479 KETGDLTLP
+479 KESGELTL
-488 AVKGDVSFENVKFGY
+488 ANVKGDVTFENVKFGY
-503 DEDKIIIKD
+503 SPEKIIIKD
-512 FTSHVKSGQRIAI
+512 FSSNIKSGQRIAI

-537 KLLMRFYDI
+537 KLLMRFYDL
-546 NDGRITV
+546 NGGRITV
-553 DGIDIKDFS
+553 DGIDIREFS
-562 REGLREH
+562 RAGLREH

-595 TDEEVIEAAKTACAD
+595 TDEEVKQAAKMACAD
-610 HFIKTLPGGYDFVI
+610 HFINTLPGDYNFVI

-665 EMLIQQAMNSLT
+665 EMLIQQAMNRLT
-677 KGRTSFVI
+677 EGRTSFVI

-706 VEQGTHEEL
+706 VEQGTHKQL

-738 EEGKKNTLQA
+738 EEEKNRQSSNTASL